1 MRPIWIKL
9 GTALELI
16 GLLNPRPL
24 IGKLKFELILAIIIN
39 HFRGG
44 TWVLFGD
51 RSIHVSESS
60 YTDCRG
66 QVFFNQSLSLV

>member
-9 GTALELI
+9 GTALELV

-44 TWVLFGD
+44 T
-51 RSIHVSESS
+51 
-60 YTDCRG
+60 
-66 QVFFNQSLSLV
+66 